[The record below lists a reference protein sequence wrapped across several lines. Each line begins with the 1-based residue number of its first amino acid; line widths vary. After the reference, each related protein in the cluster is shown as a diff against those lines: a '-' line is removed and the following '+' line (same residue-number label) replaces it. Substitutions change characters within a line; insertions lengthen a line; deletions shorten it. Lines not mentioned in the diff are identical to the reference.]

1 MSLPLDRQ
9 KTELLNIT
17 FNLNRKQQN
26 PEPVL
31 GNYAGLIEDS
41 MNVKGFHG
49 VIGSVLPDP
58 ENPDVDQVIQ
68 EFNPRLKKVVRSAS
82 EKFNFLNLSYKPGFR
97 KDECQVWQY
106 QIWSFIFGDLSL
118 SFLPKSGNPSLQ

>member
-1 MSLPLDRQ
+1 
-9 KTELLNIT
+9 
-17 FNLNRKQQN
+17 
-26 PEPVL
+26 
-31 GNYAGLIEDS
+31 

-82 EKFNFLNLSYKPGFR
+82 EKFHFLNLSYKQGFR
-97 KDECQVWQY
+97 KDERQVWQY
-106 QIWSFIFGDLSL
+106 QLWSFRFGDHFNVRSHTVILDY
-118 SFLPKSGNPSLQ
+118 FNIKE